1 MSSPGDRKSSP
12 CVFALPGRGVEWV
25 GDRRAGGQHVPSPFS
40 KCGGWNRGHS
50 AGADSLEGQLGPLRL
65 QTPCPQH
72 GTAPHGPSCRAAP
85 GHSPG
90 PQRRDCKS
98 SSAGVFQHRQ
108 HRPFRHSERGRGS
121 PVLSLRNQATQ
132 SCKRGGCLKPE
143 LVPLAE
149 FYAHLSS
156 AHALRTRVSALMEL
170 GVPGADLVFS

>member
-1 MSSPGDRKSSP
+1 MSSPGKAAPAFSP
-12 CVFALPGRGVEWV
+12 FPAGAWSGS
-25 GDRRAGGQHVPSPFS
+25 GTGGQGASTSPHPSAS
-40 KCGGWNRGHS
+40 AAAGTEGTLQARIHSRGS
-50 AGADSLEGQLGPLRL
+50 WDPCSLRL